1 MVVSASEFM
10 TDRTKLIDASRIG
23 PAARHRSKSSAMQAI
38 GLWLSA
44 RVSGVISSETLN
56 CARARLL
63 SGSEI
68 TQCIQFD
75 QTEKSCLRSEAF
87 RGRFFKA
94 AEAISAFNSR

>member
-10 TDRTKLIDASRIG
+10 TDKTKLIDASCIG
-23 PAARHRSKSSAMQAI
+23 PAALHRSKSSAMPAI

-75 QTEKSCLRSEAF
+75 QTEKSCLRMEAF
-87 RGRFFKA
+87 RGRLFRA
-94 AEAISAFNSR
+94 AEAISAFKSR